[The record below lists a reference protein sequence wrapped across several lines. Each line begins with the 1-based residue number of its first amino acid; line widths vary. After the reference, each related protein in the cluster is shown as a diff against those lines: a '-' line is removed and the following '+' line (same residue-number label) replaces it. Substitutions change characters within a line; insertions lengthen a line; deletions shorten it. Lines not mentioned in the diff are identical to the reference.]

1 MSLKKNILIVED
13 ELLYASRLEMQL
25 ELMGYTVVG
34 SADDSE
40 TALDMIRENNVDLIL
55 MDIHIQGNYDGV
67 ELTEQV
73 HKIQPVPI
81 IFLTSQEDE
90 MTFKR
95 AARTKP
101 AGFILK
107 PCSEIQLQRS
117 IQLALDQEK
126 QETKA
131 ESDPEATRVIEDD
144 LFIQKNQAIHR
155 VPIQSIEY
163 LEADG
168 RYCRVHSDLGLF
180 LVRKPLKDLLKLL
193 PESHFIQCHR
203 SYVINLKHVEKID
216 LEDDQV
222 VLRTCRIPVS
232 KRERENVLEQFRLLK

>member
-25 ELMGYTVVG
+25 ELLGYTVVG
-34 SADDSE
+34 SADSSE
-40 TALDMIRENNVDLIL
+40 TALDMIRENDVDLIL

-73 HKIQPVPI
+73 QKIQPVPV

-107 PCSEIQLQRS
+107 PCSDVQLQRS

-126 QETKA
+126 QETI
-131 ESDPEATRVIEDD
+131 SDSDQEATRVIEED
-144 LFIQKNQAIHR
+144 LFIQKNQTVHR
-155 VPIQSIEY
+155 VPIRSIEY

-168 RYCRVHSDLGLF
+168 RYCRVHCDLGLF
-180 LVRKPLKDLLKLL
+180 LVRKPLKELLKLL

-203 SYVINLKHVEKID
+203 SYVINLQQVEKID
-216 LEDDQV
+216 LEDDQI
-222 VLRTCRIPVS
+222 VLKSHRIPVS
-232 KRERENVLEQFRLLK
+232 KREREHVLERLRLLK